1 MNVSIETLTG
11 LERRLTIAIDSDTF
25 EQQITTRLQTAAGQV
40 KLPGF
45 RAGKVPM
52 KEVRRRFGD
61 SVRAEVAGEMMQ
73 SSFMTAVQQEDINPA
88 SSPRLDVVKMDP
100 GVDFEFTATFDVFPT
115 IELVN
120 FDKVNVKMPM
130 AQIEDADLEAMIERL
145 QEQHATQE
153 PAERPAENGDQVKVD
168 FSGEL
173 DGERVE
179 EACGEGMAFTLGQ
192 GQMIEDF
199 DQGVLG
205 LGAGEE
211 KTFDAVFPEDYRA
224 EELQGKTVQF
234 AVKVIEVNERK
245 LPELDDEFFTKFGIE
260 EGGESAFRDEVRNNM
275 QRELDG
281 AEKNQVKQQVM
292 DSLAEL
298 HDFSVPSDIV
308 SREIQVLK
316 DQMMSQFQMP
326 PGQAQSLEL
335 PDALFQDQA
344 EKRVKVGLIVNEVI
358 SSASLT
364 ADAEK
369 VEAKLAE
376 LAAPYGEPDQVME
389 WYRSNPE
396 QMSNIQMSV
405 LEDQVVDH
413 ILSAASIEEVIA
425 SYADV
430 ISGAAIAPPQDAT
443 EGGADD
449 QGVAPEK
456 DAEPEAASGVAAAE
470 GDEAKE
476 ESK

>member
-25 EQQITTRLQTAAGQV
+25 EHQITSRLQAAAGQV

-73 SSFMTAVQQEDINPA
+73 SSFMTAVQQEDMNPA
-88 SSPRLDVVKMDP
+88 SSPKLDVVKMDP

-120 FDKVNVKMPM
+120 FEKVNVKRPS
-130 AQIEDADLEAMIERL
+130 AQIEDADLENMIERL
-145 QEQHATQE
+145 RDQHATQE
-153 PAERPAENGDQVKVD
+153 AAERPAEDGDQVKVD
-168 FSGEL
+168 FTGEL

-199 DQGVLG
+199 DQGVVG

-234 AVKVIEVNERK
+234 TVKVIEVNERK
-245 LPELDDEFFTKFGIE
+245 LPDLDDEFYAKFGIE
-260 EGGESAFRDEVRNNM
+260 EGGEAAFREEVRNNM
-275 QRELDG
+275 QRELEG
-281 AEKNQVKQQVM
+281 AQKNQVKQQVM

-298 HDFSVPSDIV
+298 HEFAVPTDIV
-308 SREIQVLK
+308 HREIHVLK

-326 PGQAQSLEL
+326 PGQAQSLDL

-358 SSASLT
+358 SSASLK
-364 ADAEK
+364 ADSEK
-369 VEAKLAE
+369 VDAKLEE
-376 LAAPYGEPDQVME
+376 LAAPYGEPDQVIE
-389 WYRSNPE
+389 WYRGNPE
-396 QMSNIQMSV
+396 QMSNIEMSV

-413 ILSAASIEEVIA
+413 ILSAANIEEVLA

-430 ISGAAIAPPQDAT
+430 ISGAAIAPPQEDADGM
-443 EGGADD
+443 ESDGDSAS
-449 QGVAPEK
+449 
-456 DAEPEAASGVAAAE
+456 DAETDAGEDTEVA
-470 GDEAKE
+470 DEASAKDD

>member
-25 EQQITTRLQTAAGQV
+25 EQQITSRLQAAAGQV

-45 RAGKVPM
+45 RVGKVPM

-73 SSFMTAVQQEDINPA
+73 SSFMTAVQQEDMNPA
-88 SSPRLDVVKMDP
+88 SSPKLDVVKMDP

-120 FDKVNVKMPM
+120 FEKVNVKRPS
-130 AQIEDADLEAMIERL
+130 AQIEDADLENMIERL
-145 QEQHATQE
+145 RDQHATQE
-153 PAERPAENGDQVKVD
+153 AAERPAEDGDQVKVD
-168 FSGEL
+168 FIGEL

-199 DQGVLG
+199 DQGVVG
-205 LGAGEE
+205 LAAGEE

-234 AVKVIEVNERK
+234 TVKVMEVNERK
-245 LPELDDEFFTKFGIE
+245 LPELDDEFYAKFGIE
-260 EGGESAFRDEVRNNM
+260 EGGEAAFREEVRNNM
-275 QRELDG
+275 QRELEG
-281 AEKNQVKQQVM
+281 VQKNAIKQQVM

-298 HDFSVPSDIV
+298 HEFAVPADIV
-308 SREIQVLK
+308 HREIQVLK

-326 PGQAQSLEL
+326 PGQAKSLDL

-358 SSASLT
+358 SSASLK
-364 ADAEK
+364 ADSEK
-369 VEAKLAE
+369 VEAKLEE
-376 LAAPYGEPDQVME
+376 LAAPYGEPEQVIE
-389 WYRSNPE
+389 WYRGNPE
-396 QMSNIQMSV
+396 QMSNIEMSV

-413 ILSAASIEEVIA
+413 ILSAANVEEVLA

-430 ISGAAIAPPQDAT
+430 ISGAAIAPSQDDADGT
-443 EGGADD
+443 ESDEDA
-449 QGVAPEK
+449 AF
-456 DAEPEAASGVAAAE
+456 DAETDAGKDTEVAGEAS
-470 GDEAKE
+470 AKDD

>member
-1 MNVSIETLTG
+1 
-11 LERRLTIAIDSDTF
+11 
-25 EQQITTRLQTAAGQV
+25 
-40 KLPGF
+40 
-45 RAGKVPM
+45 M

-73 SSFMTAVQQEDINPA
+73 SSFMTAVQQEDMNPA
-88 SSPRLDVVKMDP
+88 SSPKLDVVKMDP

-120 FDKVNVKMPM
+120 FEKVNVKRPS
-130 AQIEDADLEAMIERL
+130 AQIEDADLENMIERL
-145 QEQHATQE
+145 RDQHATQE
-153 PAERPAENGDQVKVD
+153 AAERPAEDGDQVKVD
-168 FSGEL
+168 FTGEL

-199 DQGVLG
+199 DQGVVG

-224 EELQGKTVQF
+224 EELQGKTVPF
-234 AVKVIEVNERK
+234 TVKVIEVNERK
-245 LPELDDEFFTKFGIE
+245 LPDLDDEFYAKFGIE
-260 EGGESAFRDEVRNNM
+260 EGGEAAFREEVRNNM
-275 QRELDG
+275 QRELEG
-281 AEKNQVKQQVM
+281 AQKNQVKQQVM

-298 HDFSVPSDIV
+298 HEFAVPADIV
-308 SREIQVLK
+308 HREIHVLK

-326 PGQAQSLEL
+326 PGQAQSLDL

-358 SSASLT
+358 SSASLK
-364 ADAEK
+364 ADSEK
-369 VEAKLAE
+369 VDAKLEE
-376 LAAPYGEPDQVME
+376 LAAPYGEPDQVIE
-389 WYRSNPE
+389 WYRGNPE
-396 QMSNIQMSV
+396 QMSNIEMSV

-413 ILSAASIEEVIA
+413 ILSAANIEEVLA

-430 ISGAAIAPPQDAT
+430 ISGAAIAPPQEDADGIESDGDSASDAKTDAGKDT
-443 EGGADD
+443 E
-449 QGVAPEK
+449 
-456 DAEPEAASGVAAAE
+456 DA
-470 GDEAKE
+470 DEASAKDD

>member
-25 EQQITTRLQTAAGQV
+25 EQQITSRLRTAAGQI

-61 SVRAEVAGEMMQ
+61 SVRAEVAGEVMQ
-73 SSFMTAVQQEDINPA
+73 SSFMTAVQQEDMNPA
-88 SSPRLDVVKMDP
+88 SSPKLDVVKMDP
-100 GVDFEFTATFDVFPT
+100 GADFEFTATFDVFPT
-115 IELVN
+115 IELMN
-120 FDKVNVKMPM
+120 FDKVKLKRPF
-130 AQIEDADLEAMIERL
+130 AQIEEADLESMIERL
-145 QEQHATQE
+145 RDQHATQE
-153 PAERPAENGDQVKVD
+153 AAGRQAEDGDQVKVD
-168 FSGEL
+168 FTGEL

-179 EACGEGMAFTLGQ
+179 EASGEGMTFTLGQ

-199 DQGVLG
+199 DQGVVG

-211 KTFDAVFPEDYRA
+211 RTFDAVFPEDYRA

-234 AVKVIEVNERK
+234 TVKVIEVNERK
-245 LPELDDEFFTKFGIE
+245 LPELDDEFYAKFGIE
-260 EGGESAFRDEVRNNM
+260 EGGDAAFREEVLNNM
-275 QRELDG
+275 QRELEG
-281 AEKNQVKQQVM
+281 AQKNQIKQQVM

-298 HDFSVPSDIV
+298 HEFAVPTDIV
-308 SREIQVLK
+308 HREIQVLK

-326 PGQAQSLEL
+326 PGQAQSLDL

-358 SSASLT
+358 SSASLK
-364 ADAEK
+364 ADSEK
-369 VEAKLAE
+369 VEAKLEE
-376 LAAPYGEPDQVME
+376 LAAPYGEPDQVIE
-389 WYRSNPE
+389 WYRGNPE
-396 QMSNIQMSV
+396 QMSNIEMSV

-413 ILSAASIEEVIA
+413 ILSTANIEEVLA

-430 ISGAAIAPPQDAT
+430 ISGAAIAPSQEDADGT
-443 EGGADD
+443 ESDEDAAFGAKTDASKNTEVAEEASAKDD
-449 QGVAPEK
+449 
-456 DAEPEAASGVAAAE
+456 
-470 GDEAKE
+470 

>member
-25 EQQITTRLQTAAGQV
+25 EQQITNRLESAAGQV

-73 SSFMTAVQQEDINPA
+73 SSFMTAVEQENINPA

-120 FDKVNVKMPM
+120 FDKVSVKRPM

-234 AVKVIEVNERK
+234 AVKVLEVNERK

-275 QRELDG
+275 QRELEG
-281 AEKNQVKQQVM
+281 SEKNQVKQQVM

-298 HDFSVPSDIV
+298 HEFSVPADIV

-369 VEAKLAE
+369 VEAKLEE
-376 LAAPYGEPDQVME
+376 LAAPYGEPDQVIE

-413 ILSAASIEEVIA
+413 ILSSANIEEVIA

-430 ISGAAIAPPQDAT
+430 ISGAAIAPPQDQA
-443 EGGADD
+443 ESGADD
-449 QGVAPEK
+449 QGVATEK

-470 GDEAKE
+470 GDEVKD

>member
-25 EQQITTRLQTAAGQV
+25 EQQITSRLRTAAGQI

-61 SVRAEVAGEMMQ
+61 SVRAEVAGEVMQ
-73 SSFMTAVQQEDINPA
+73 SSFMTAVQQEDMNPA
-88 SSPRLDVVKMDP
+88 SSPKLDVVKMDP
-100 GVDFEFTATFDVFPT
+100 GADFEFTATFDVFPN

-120 FDKVNVKMPM
+120 FDKVTVKRPF
-130 AQIEDADLEAMIERL
+130 AQIEEADLESMIERL
-145 QEQHATQE
+145 RDQHATQE
-153 PAERPAENGDQVKVD
+153 AAGRQAEDGDQVKVD
-168 FSGEL
+168 FTGEL

-179 EACGEGMAFTLGQ
+179 EASGEGMTFTLGQ

-199 DQGVLG
+199 DQGVAG

-211 KTFDAVFPEDYRA
+211 RTFDAVFPDDYRA

-234 AVKVIEVNERK
+234 TVKVLEVNERK
-245 LPELDDEFFTKFGIE
+245 LPELDDEFYAKFGIE
-260 EGGESAFRDEVRNNM
+260 EGGGAAFREEVRNNM
-275 QRELDG
+275 QRELEV
-281 AEKNQVKQQVM
+281 AQKSQIKQQVM

-298 HDFSVPSDIV
+298 HEFSVPTAIV
-308 SREIQVLK
+308 QREIRVLK

-326 PGQAQSLEL
+326 PGQAQSLDL

-358 SSASLT
+358 SAARLM
-364 ADAEK
+364 ADTEK
-369 VEAKLAE
+369 VDAKLEE
-376 LAAPYGEPDQVME
+376 LAAPYGEPDQVIE

-396 QMSNIQMSV
+396 QMSNIEMSV

-413 ILSAASIEEVIA
+413 ILTSAHVEEVEA

-430 ISGAAIAPPQDAT
+430 ISGAAIAPPTGDVEGIESEFDVAADAAT
-443 EGGADD
+443 LVDR
-449 QGVAPEK
+449 
-456 DAEPEAASGVAAAE
+456 DAEVSDEVPAE
-470 GDEAKE
+470 DGETK
-476 ESK
+476 

>member
-1 MNVSIETLTG
+1 
-11 LERRLTIAIDSDTF
+11 
-25 EQQITTRLQTAAGQV
+25 
-40 KLPGF
+40 
-45 RAGKVPM
+45 M

-73 SSFMTAVQQEDINPA
+73 SSFMTAVQQEDMNPA
-88 SSPRLDVVKMDP
+88 SSPKLDVVKMDP

-120 FDKVNVKMPM
+120 FEKVNVKRPS
-130 AQIEDADLEAMIERL
+130 AQIEDADLENMIERL
-145 QEQHATQE
+145 RDQHATQE
-153 PAERPAENGDQVKVD
+153 AAERPAEDGDQVKVD
-168 FSGEL
+168 FTGEL

-199 DQGVLG
+199 DQGVVG

-234 AVKVIEVNERK
+234 TVKVIEVNERK
-245 LPELDDEFFTKFGIE
+245 LPDLDDEFYAKFGIE
-260 EGGESAFRDEVRNNM
+260 EGGEAAFREEVRNNM
-275 QRELDG
+275 QRELEG
-281 AEKNQVKQQVM
+281 AQKNQVKQQVM

-298 HDFSVPSDIV
+298 HEFAVPADIV
-308 SREIQVLK
+308 HREIHVLK

-326 PGQAQSLEL
+326 PGQAQSLDL

-358 SSASLT
+358 SSASLK
-364 ADAEK
+364 ADSEK
-369 VEAKLAE
+369 VDAKLEE
-376 LAAPYGEPDQVME
+376 LAAPYGEPDQVIE
-389 WYRSNPE
+389 YYRGNPE
-396 QMSNIQMSV
+396 QMSNIEMSV

-413 ILSAASIEEVIA
+413 ILSAANIEEVLA

-430 ISGAAIAPPQDAT
+430 ISGAAIAPPQEDADGMESDGDSASDAKTDAGKDT
-443 EGGADD
+443 E
-449 QGVAPEK
+449 
-456 DAEPEAASGVAAAE
+456 DA
-470 GDEAKE
+470 DEASAKDD

>member
-25 EQQITTRLQTAAGQV
+25 EQQITSRLRTAAGQI

-61 SVRAEVAGEMMQ
+61 SVRAEVAGEVMQ
-73 SSFMTAVQQEDINPA
+73 SSFMTAVQQEDMNPA
-88 SSPRLDVVKMDP
+88 SSPKLDVVKMDP
-100 GVDFEFTATFDVFPT
+100 GANFEFTATFDVFPN

-120 FDKVNVKMPM
+120 LDKVTVKRPF
-130 AQIEDADLEAMIERL
+130 AQIEEADLESMIERL
-145 QEQHATQE
+145 RDQHATQE
-153 PAERPAENGDQVKVD
+153 AAGRQAEDGDQVKVD
-168 FSGEL
+168 FTGEL

-179 EACGEGMAFTLGQ
+179 EACGEGMTFTLGQ

-199 DQGVLG
+199 DQGVAG

-211 KTFDAVFPEDYRA
+211 RTFDAVFPVDYRA
-224 EELQGKTVQF
+224 EELQGKSVQF
-234 AVKVIEVNERK
+234 TVKVLEVNERK
-245 LPELDDEFFTKFGIE
+245 LPELDDEFYAKFGIE
-260 EGGESAFRDEVRNNM
+260 EGGEAAFREEVRNNM
-275 QRELDG
+275 QRELEG
-281 AEKNQVKQQVM
+281 AQKNQIKQQVM

-298 HDFSVPSDIV
+298 HDFSVPTAIV
-308 SREIQVLK
+308 QREILVLK

-326 PGQAQSLEL
+326 PGQAQSLDL

-358 SSASLT
+358 SAAGLT
-364 ADAEK
+364 ADTEK
-369 VEAKLAE
+369 VDVKLEE
-376 LAAPYGEPDQVME
+376 LAAPYGEPDQVIE

-396 QMSNIQMSV
+396 QMSNIEMSV
-405 LEDQVVDH
+405 LEDLVVDH
-413 ILSAASIEEVIA
+413 ILTSAHVEEVEA

-430 ISGAAIAPPQDAT
+430 ISGAAIAPPTGDVGDI
-443 EGGADD
+443 ESEFD
-449 QGVAPEK
+449 
-456 DAEPEAASGVAAAE
+456 VAADAAALVDRDPDVS
-470 GDEAKE
+470 DEAPTEDGETK
-476 ESK
+476 